1 MYLKKAKCPEVKV
14 LPAREKIVVDSS
26 VNEIRP
32 FVVGAVLR
40 DVTFTPETYKAF
52 INFQDKLHVTLCRN
66 RTMASMG
73 THDLDKVKGPF
84 QYVAKAPESFKF
96 VALNQTEAVD
106 GNGLLAQLEN
116 HKLKEY
122 LPLIKNSPVF
132 PLILDS
138 TGEVCSLPPII
149 NSEYSKISEETKNI
163 FIEITATSKPKALVT
178 LNTLIWGFS
187 EYCKEPFTV
196 ESVDIFY

>member
-149 NSEYSKISEETKNI
+149 NSEYSKIS
-163 FIEITATSKPKALVT
+163 
-178 LNTLIWGFS
+178 
-187 EYCKEPFTV
+187 
-196 ESVDIFY
+196 